1 MHPRKVLETTP
12 SKLAV
17 ILGQSG
23 QALSYLELEQRANQ
37 AAHLFRA
44 AGITKGD
51 RVAFALENCLDL
63 FVFVWAAQRSGVY
76 YVAISSR
83 LKSDE
88 IEYIVRDSGAKFLLV
103 SDYLGNDTIASLTPS
118 ISADVELYKL
128 GESAPGW
135 RDWSAHLTAQP
146 MTPIE
151 DEGKGADMLYSSG
164 TTGRP
169 KGIFREIDHNRA
181 ADAEDPSTRFVVET
195 FKVDD
200 QAVYLCPAPL
210 YHAAPLRWSMEV
222 QKLGGTVVVM
232 ERFDPENALS
242 LIQDYRVTHA
252 QFVPTHFVRMLKLDE
267 SVRSRYDTTS
277 LQMAL
282 HAAAPCP
289 KQIKKAMIEWCGP
302 ILVEYYSGSENV
314 GMTMITSQEW
324 LAHEGS
330 VGRAVRGEVK
340 ILAPSGK
347 EVPFGEEGE
356 IFFANGGTFKYHN
369 DPQKTEE
376 ATNSKGWSTLGDV
389 GRLDEEGYLYLTDRK
404 SFMIISGGVNIYP
417 QEIENLL
424 ITHDKVYD
432 VAVIGAPD
440 PDFGEKVVAV
450 VQPMN
455 WDDDTQSLTEELIG
469 FCKTSLSGVKVPR
482 QIDFVESLPRADN
495 GKLYKR
501 QVRDRY
507 WKTQEPANQSL

>member
-1 MHPRKVLETTP
+1 MHPRKISHTTP
-12 SKLAV
+12 SKPAV

-23 QALSYLELEQRANQ
+23 ETLNYLELERRANQ

-44 AGITKGD
+44 AGIQKGD

-63 FVFVWAAQRSGVY
+63 FVFAWGAQRSGIY

-88 IEYIVRDSGAKFLLV
+88 IEYIIRDSSSKLLLG
-103 SDYLGNDTIASLTPS
+103 SDYIGEATIASLS
-118 ISADVELYKL
+118 NAISQDVILYKTGNKSL
-128 GESAPGW
+128 GWEN
-135 RDWSAHLTAQP
+135 WSETIAKQP
-146 MTPIE
+146 ETPIS

-169 KGIFREIDHNRA
+169 KGIFREIDHDIP
-181 ADAEDPSTRFVVET
+181 ADAEDLSTHFVVKT
-195 FKVDD
+195 FNVDST
-200 QAVYLCPAPL
+200 AVYLCPAPL

-222 QKLGGTVVVM
+222 QKLGGTVIVM
-232 ERFDPENALS
+232 ERFDPEYALQ
-242 LIQDYRVTHA
+242 LIETHEVTHA

-267 SVRSRYDTTS
+267 NARSKYNTNS

-289 KQIKKAMIEWCGP
+289 IPIKKAMIDWWGP

-314 GMTMITSQEW
+314 GMTMITSEEW
-324 LAHEGS
+324 LSHEGS
-330 VGRAVRGEVK
+330 VGRAVRGELK
-340 ILAPSGK
+340 ILDQSGE
-347 EVPFGEEGE
+347 EVAIGREGE
-356 IFFANGGTFKYHN
+356 IFFANGGTFQYHN
-369 DPQKTEE
+369 DVEKTAD
-376 ATNSKGWSTLGDV
+376 ATNANGWTTLGDV
-389 GRLDEEGYLYLTDRK
+389 GKVDSEGYLYLTDRK

-424 ITHDKVYD
+424 ITHEKVYD

-450 VQPMN
+450 VHPA
-455 WDDDTQSLTEELIG
+455 DAATDIESLTEELIA
-469 FCKTSLSGVKVPR
+469 FCRRSLSGVKVPR
-482 QIDFVESLPRADN
+482 QFDFVESLPRAEN

-507 WKTQEPANQSL
+507 WQDAAPTPMPQ